1 MPGRPSRPPGDQGC
15 VRRDPDPLPELRSRS
30 EPRDARGPEQC
41 PRRRELADHTRTPR
55 LERYSFHC
63 HSSLRG
69 NDVIGATNG
78 CRSPRSSDN
87 LRPEPI
93 NGIRAEEF
101 MDTRHLVDPELLA
114 GLELMPAFDF
124 TPESLLQ
131 IRAGMAEMQKQQA
144 AMAPPSNVR
153 VEERRVP
160 GPKGAPDVRVLVY
173 TPPGASSGPRA
184 GYLQI
189 HGGGYVMGS
198 PEMNDLHNKAL
209 TSEIGCVTVSVD
221 YRLAPETPHP
231 GPVEDCYAALKWL
244 HGNAA
249 ALGVDPKRIAIGGES
264 AGGGL
269 AAALALLAREPGGPD
284 VSPYAAASRA
294 VDLKGL
300 PPTYIST
307 GALDIFLDENLDYA
321 KRLLAAGV
329 PTELHVY
336 PGAYHGYDIAVD
348 ADVTKRSA
356 ADALRA
362 LKRALG

>member
-1 MPGRPSRPPGDQGC
+1 
-15 VRRDPDPLPELRSRS
+15 
-30 EPRDARGPEQC
+30 
-41 PRRRELADHTRTPR
+41 
-55 LERYSFHC
+55 
-63 HSSLRG
+63 
-69 NDVIGATNG
+69 
-78 CRSPRSSDN
+78 
-87 LRPEPI
+87 
-93 NGIRAEEF
+93 

-269 AAALALLAREPGGPD
+269 AAALALLARDRGEVPIIFQRLKYPMIDDRTVTRNPAHPYTGEFVWTAAANRFGWHSLLGREPGGPD